1 MPSWSIEKGL
11 RGLLAEPGWPV
22 SGTVKL
28 TSSFRRSTSAPRS
41 SDGVYAWD
49 GSSWARHL
57 EGQTIYPRLVSDQG
71 AIWAGSASSGVYR
84 HADRGWQAIELPQR
98 LQGAE
103 VFDLAQGTDGSIWL
117 ATSAGLGRLA
127 RGR

>member
-1 MPSWSIEKGL
+1 MD
-11 RGLLAEPGWPV
+11 
-22 SGTVKL
+22 GTL
-28 TSSFRRSTSAPRS
+28 WFGT

-57 EGQTIYPRLVSDQG
+57 KGRTVYPRLVSDQG

-84 HADRGWQAIELPQR
+84 RADVGWQSIALPER

-103 VFDLAQGTDGSIWL
+103 VFDLAQDADGSIWL
-117 ATSAGLGRLA
+117 ATSAGLGRLV
-127 RGR
+127 RER